1 MKKFGSILLIF
12 VLASN
17 LYSQSVSSKI
27 VIYRY
32 KNIWGSANKIMARIN
47 NSELFGIDN
56 GGKLDYDKYV
66 MGSVAIQ
73 IIGVNG
79 LTGQVID
86 NKTLTY
92 NFNGNESVYL
102 KVSCDAYSLS
112 IEQTNNIEKEN
123 KLSSEKFTKNSD
135 LVSENI
141 PNFLNHPK
149 TKWNIVA
156 LKEHWEKNNADQI
169 EGIYEFLEDNV
180 NNKSSMKNQ
189 IGIIKEGGNYK
200 IVNLSSN
207 IPNWSVGELKGEL
220 IKTAQFG
227 VFKGIWYMNNKTKED
242 DILITFDG
250 LLMKSL
256 FNKHNVITKYMKLYP
271 TYSDKA
277 NSEKSNFSTGT
288 GFFFLKNGYLITNY
302 HVIDNSKSVKV
313 QYKNND
319 YSAIVAYKDKA
330 NDIAII
336 KIADERFN
344 NFQNIE
350 YNFKT
355 ESVDIGTYVFTLG
368 FPLTSLLGEDIK
380 FTDGK
385 ISSKSG
391 MDGKKSN
398 YQITVPI
405 QPGNSGGPLF
415 DENCN
420 LVGITTSTVNRKF
433 DITENVNFA
442 VKTSYVNL
450 LIDEMSESVELPK
463 HKVSQ
468 KLTIQEKIKI
478 LSKYVA
484 IIKCEL

>member
-1 MKKFGSILLIF
+1 
-12 VLASN
+12 
-17 LYSQSVSSKI
+17 
-27 VIYRY
+27 
-32 KNIWGSANKIMARIN
+32 MA
-47 NSELFGIDN
+47 
-56 GGKLDYDKYV
+56 
-66 MGSVAIQ
+66 
-73 IIGVNG
+73 
-79 LTGQVID
+79 T
-86 NKTLTY
+86 
-92 NFNGNESVYL
+92 
-102 KVSCDAYSLS
+102 
-112 IEQTNNIEKEN
+112 
-123 KLSSEKFTKNSD
+123 
-135 LVSENI
+135 
-141 PNFLNHPK
+141 
-149 TKWNIVA
+149 

-180 NNKSSMKNQ
+180 NNKSSMKNE
-189 IGIIKEGGNYK
+189 IGIIKEDENYK
-200 IVNLSSN
+200 IVNLSNN

-227 VFKGIWYMNNKTKED
+227 VFKGIWYMNNKIKDD

-250 LLMKSL
+250 LLMKFL

-271 TYSDKA
+271 TYSD
-277 NSEKSNFSTGT
+277 NSNSDKPKMSTGT

-302 HVIDNSKSVKV
+302 HVIDKSKSVKV
-313 QYKNND
+313 QHKNND

-336 KIADERFN
+336 KIEDERFN
-344 NFQNIE
+344 NFENIE

-368 FPLTSLLGEDIK
+368 YPLTSLLGEDIK

-391 MDGKKSN
+391 MDGQKSN

-463 HKVSQ
+463 HKVSE